1 MRLYART
8 GDGSGQTAGMDRNG
22 WSWKSHLKVM
32 TVVGIVAGYV
42 SLVLSLF
49 NVWKS
54 LL

>member
-1 MRLYART
+1 
-8 GDGSGQTAGMDRNG
+8 MDRDG
-22 WSWKSHLKVM
+22 WSWKPHLKVM
-32 TVVGIVAGYV
+32 TVVAIAAGYV